1 MRVSIWLCASV
12 IAATGGILRGQG
24 LLAANGQPDAANAD
38 LYAWYAAWQGVSS
51 LMTPIDGSAVVR
63 WDDLSSNQRDL
74 VRADASSLRQPTFRL
89 GNTHRPPAVEF
100 DGNDYLWSNDSNEF
114 GTLAGAKTV
123 FFVAR
128 VRSADGGYVFD
139 GTAATNRNAVFTGQT
154 SSPNQWHTYAG
165 AAATGSSVDHDV
177 FQVHTVTFAAGQ
189 LEHFVNGTSIYAGP
203 SAITP
208 WGGLTLGARYTLG
221 NALIGDIAE
230 MLIYSRA
237 LTTSEQQGIEGYLL
251 ARHPEVTPPEEPTAT
266 DVFLGGNGY
275 PAFRIPALL
284 RTQSGVLLAFAEGRQ
299 SLNDHSQNDMV
310 LRRSTDA
317 GQTWNALQVLH
328 DDGTNSLNNPCCVQI
343 ESGPNAGRVLLMY
356 QRFPTGCHTNCVV
369 PGLTGNNIC
378 RSFLMH
384 SDDDGLTWSP
394 SVEITAQVK
403 RPTQA
408 RAVASGPGI
417 GIQKRRAPH
426 VGRILFPFNQLD
438 TSGHWWNYAVFS
450 DDGGA
455 TWDYGTLVDDTQTP
469 GQGNEVQFVE
479 RSDGSVL
486 LNSRSNGGTRHRKT
500 AVSVDG
506 GATFMPMSEDAKL
519 NEPQVMAS
527 VLRFTDPLDGYRNR
541 IAYAGPNSQGSRSNG
556 TVHLSYDDGATWT
569 ESKMIHVGFYAY
581 SCLALADEH
590 RLGLLYEASGYSR
603 IAFTA
608 MTVEWL
614 SDHRDC
620 LGNGAHGSPYGSG
633 CAGSGGF
640 APTLSTYGCPTP
652 GNVVTLQLSQ
662 GLGATLATIG
672 LGTGVGTAPL
682 GPCTVHV
689 LPLLGTLP
697 LFVMHGNG
705 AGNGS
710 FDVPLALPA
719 TLPPST
725 LTAQAFLL
733 DPGAA
738 TGFTTSNATEL
749 VIF

>member
-1 MRVSIWLCASV
+1 MRSSHWLGALAMT
-12 IAATGGILRGQG
+12 AAAGVLRGQG
-24 LLAANGQPDAANAD
+24 LLAANGQPDPANTS

-51 LMTPIDGSAVVR
+51 LPTPIDGSAVMR
-63 WDDLSSNQRDL
+63 WRDLSNNQRDL
-74 VRADASSLRQPTFRL
+74 VRADPSQLRQPTFRL
-89 GNTHRPPAVEF
+89 GNSNRPSAVAF
-100 DGNDYLWSNDSNEF
+100 DGDDYLWANDSSEF

-139 GTAATNRNAVFTGQT
+139 GTAASNRNAVFTGQT
-154 SSPNQWHTYAG
+154 SGPNRWHSYAAT
-165 AAATGSSVDHDV
+165 AAAGPIVDHDV
-177 FQVHTVTFAAGQ
+177 FQVHSVTFAAGQ
-189 LEHFVNGTSIYAGP
+189 LEHFVNGASIYAGP
-203 SAITP
+203 SAISP
-208 WGGLTLGARYTLG
+208 WAGLTLGARYTLG

-230 MLIYSRA
+230 MIVYSRA
-237 LTTSEQQGIEGYLL
+237 LTPNERQDIEGYLFV
-251 ARHPEVTPPEEPTAT
+251 RYPETTPPTEPTAV
-266 DVFLGGNGY
+266 DVFVGGSGY

-284 RTQSGVLLAFAEGRQ
+284 RTQYGVLLAFAEGRQ

-310 LRRSTDA
+310 LRRSLDA

-328 DDGTNSLNNPCCVQI
+328 DDGSNSLNNPCCVQV
-343 ESGPNAGRVLLMY
+343 ESGPNSGRVLLMY
-356 QRFPTGCHTNCVV
+356 QRYPTGCHTSCVA
-369 PGLTGNNIC
+369 PGLTGSNIC
-378 RSFLMH
+378 RSFLIH

-394 SVEITAQVK
+394 PVEITAQVK
-403 RPTQA
+403 RPTLA
-408 RAVASGPGI
+408 RAIASGPGI

-426 VGRILFPFNQLD
+426 AGRLLFPFNQLD

-450 DDGGA
+450 DDGGT
-455 TWDYGTLVDDTQTP
+455 TWSYGALVDDAQTP

-479 RSDGSVL
+479 RTDGSVL
-486 LNSRSNGGTRHRKT
+486 LNSRSQGGTRHRKT
-500 AVSVDG
+500 AVSIDG
-506 GATFMPMSEDAKL
+506 GATFLPMGEDAKL

-527 VLRFTDPLDGYRNR
+527 VLRFSDPLDGFRNR
-541 IAYAGPNSQGSRSNG
+541 IAYAGPNSQSSRSNG
-556 TVHLSYDDGATWT
+556 TVHLSYDDGATWA

-581 SCLALADEH
+581 SCLARADEQ
-590 RLGLLYEASGYSR
+590 RLGLLYEASGYAR

-614 SDHRDC
+614 SDRRDC
-620 LGNGAHGSPYGSG
+620 LGNSAHGSLYGSG

-652 GNVVTLQLSQ
+652 GGVVTLQVSQ

-672 LGTGVGTAPL
+672 IGTGMGTAPF
-682 GPCTVHV
+682 GPCTLQV

-710 FDVPLALPA
+710 FDVPLPLPA
-719 TLPPST
+719 TLPPAT
-725 LTAQAFLL
+725 FTAQAILL

-738 TGFTTSNATEL
+738 TGFTVSNATEL